1 MIKGTK
7 YWFHKIVKS
16 PFLKNVFTLSS
27 GMGLASLITFLF
39 IPVLTRL
46 FSAEEFGQWA
56 IFMMLMQT
64 ISLLTLKFEMSIVL
78 PKEHKKAIYISLF
91 SLFILFVNSLVL
103 FLILFFFK
111 DVLISHFFPGFSPVL
126 LLLTPLGGF
135 LLGFYNILQIW
146 STRLEEYKKIA
157 NSQILHSSISSP
169 VSVIL
174 YLFGYKS
181 ALGLALGQLIARLTS
196 LYYLFNYYIFYVK
209 KIQIRDYLKSVKKIV
224 SKYKSFP
231 FFEFPQ
237 SILQRFSFD
246 IIFYF
251 VAFSFGSA
259 AVGLLTIADRTVAKP
274 LNIISESLKLAFYQ
288 RLTVKKNKVN
298 FFLQSVVLMGFL
310 GSFFVGIIYLIPD
323 ELYDYFLGG
332 EQWGNIGIYIR
343 LLLPLIFVRF
353 VFVMASGTISYK
365 LKNHITL
372 IWRIIYLGILIYMF
386 SNGSFINEEQLV
398 WAYSIIGAVMYFVL
412 GIVSFL
418 ILKDIKSWNGG
429 FIWKKDNSN

>member
-1 MIKGTK
+1 MIKGIINL
-7 YWFHKIVKS
+7 FNKIVKS

-27 GMGLASLITFLF
+27 GMGIASLITFLF
-39 IPVLTRL
+39 IPILTRF

-78 PKEHKKAIYISLF
+78 PKDYKKAIYISLF
-91 SLFILFVNSLVL
+91 SIFVLSVNSLVL
-103 FLILFFFK
+103 FLILLFSK
-111 DVLISHFFPGFSPVL
+111 DILISNFFPGLSPIL

-146 STRLEEYKKIA
+146 GTRLEKYKKIA
-157 NSQILHSSISSP
+157 NSQVLHSSISSP
-169 VSVIL
+169 VSIVL
-174 YLFGYKS
+174 YFFGYKS
-181 ALGLALGQLIARLTS
+181 ALGLALGQLIARLAS
-196 LYYLFNYYIFYVK
+196 LYYLFNYYISYVK
-209 KIQIRDYLKSVKKIV
+209 KIQIRDCFKYARKIV
-224 SKYKSFP
+224 GDYKSFP

-251 VAFSFGSA
+251 VAFSFGSS

-298 FFLQSVVLMGFL
+298 FFLQSVILMFFL

-323 ELYDYFLGG
+323 QLYSYFLGG
-332 EQWGNIGIYIR
+332 EEWGNIGLYIR

-353 VFVMASGTISYK
+353 VFVMASGTIAYK

-372 IWRIIYLGILIYMF
+372 IWRIIYLCILIYMF
-386 SNGSFINEEQLV
+386 SRVNFINEEQLV

-412 GIVSFL
+412 GILSFFV
-418 ILKDIKSWNGG
+418 LKDIRSWNGG
-429 FIWKKDNSN
+429 FIWKKDNK

>member
-1 MIKGTK
+1 MIKGVT
-7 YWFHKIVKS
+7 YWFNKIVKS

-39 IPVLTRL
+39 IPVLTRF
-46 FSAEEFGQWA
+46 FSAEEFGYWA

-78 PKEHKKAIYISLF
+78 PKEHKEAIYISLF
-91 SLFILFVNSLVL
+91 SLFILFINSLVL
-103 FLILFFFK
+103 FFILLFSK
-111 DVLISHFFPGFSPVL
+111 DILISNFFPGLSPVL

-146 STRLEEYKKIA
+146 STRLEDYKKIA
-157 NSQILHSSISSP
+157 KSQVLHSSISSP
-169 VSVIL
+169 VSFIL
-174 YLFGYKS
+174 YFFGYKS

-209 KIQIRDYLKSVKKIV
+209 KIQIRDCLKSVKKIV
-224 SKYKSFP
+224 GKYKSFP

-274 LNIISESLKLAFYQ
+274 LNVISESLKLAFYQ

-298 FFLQSVVLMGFL
+298 FFLQSVILMCFI
-310 GSFFVGIIYLIPD
+310 GSFFAGTIYFIPD
-323 ELYDYFLGG
+323 SWYDYFLGG
-332 EQWGNIGIYIR
+332 QQWGNIGVYIR

-353 VFVMASGTISYK
+353 VFVMASGTIAYK

-372 IWRIIYLGILIYMF
+372 IWRVIYLCILIYMF
-386 SNGSFINEEQLV
+386 SSTNFINEEQLV
-398 WAYSIIGAVMYFVL
+398 WMYSIIGAVMYFILGVL
-412 GIVSFL
+412 SFL
-418 ILKDIKSWNGG
+418 ILKNVPLKYIG
-429 FIWKKDNSN
+429 

>member
-1 MIKGTK
+1 MIKGIINL
-7 YWFHKIVKS
+7 FNKIVKS

-27 GMGLASLITFLF
+27 GMGIASLITFLF
-39 IPVLTRL
+39 IPILTRF

-78 PKEHKKAIYISLF
+78 PKDYKKAIYISLF
-91 SLFILFVNSLVL
+91 SIFVLSVNSLVL
-103 FLILFFFK
+103 FLILLFSK
-111 DVLISHFFPGFSPVL
+111 DILISNFFPGFSPIL

-146 STRLEEYKKIA
+146 STRLEKYKKIA
-157 NSQILHSSISSP
+157 NSQVLHSSISSP
-169 VSVIL
+169 VSIVL
-174 YLFGYKS
+174 YFFGYKS
-181 ALGLALGQLIARLTS
+181 ALGLALGQLIARLAS

-209 KIQIRDYLKSVKKIV
+209 KIQIRDCFKYVRKIV
-224 SKYKSFP
+224 SDYKSFP

-251 VAFSFGSA
+251 VAFSFGSS

-298 FFLQSVVLMGFL
+298 FFLQSVILMFFL
-310 GSFFVGIIYLIPD
+310 GSFFAGIIYLIPD
-323 ELYDYFLGG
+323 QLYSYFLGG
-332 EQWGNIGIYIR
+332 EEWGNIG
-343 LLLPLIFVRF
+343 L
-353 VFVMASGTISYK
+353 
-365 LKNHITL
+365 
-372 IWRIIYLGILIYMF
+372 
-386 SNGSFINEEQLV
+386 
-398 WAYSIIGAVMYFVL
+398 
-412 GIVSFL
+412 
-418 ILKDIKSWNGG
+418 
-429 FIWKKDNSN
+429 